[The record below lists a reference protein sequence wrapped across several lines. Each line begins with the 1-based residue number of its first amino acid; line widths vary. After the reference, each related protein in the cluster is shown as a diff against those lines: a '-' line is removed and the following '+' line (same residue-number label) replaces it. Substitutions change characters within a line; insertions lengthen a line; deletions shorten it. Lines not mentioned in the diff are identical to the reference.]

1 MTVTRFKS
9 AGGFTLVEVMIAAAI
24 LSVAVIGASGYRYYA
39 AIDAQ
44 RAARHTAAARL
55 GLLLCESWRGTRGS
69 LTYNPVT
76 HLSPVLAITVPT
88 EADNDYSYLAH
99 LSYIAGIPQD
109 FTKLGTYRVTLNDD
123 KYYPIL
129 SYKDT
134 GNGLRLLNVAVVW
147 PLQGRTDNWYPS
159 PYTCKVFK
167 LTTYTQN

>member
-1 MTVTRFKS
+1 MTYT
-9 AGGFTLVEVMIAAAI
+9 GAAPYR
-24 LSVAVIGASGYRYYA
+24 LVAVVGASGYRYKA

-44 RAARHTAAARL
+44 KAARHTAAARV

-76 HLSPVLAITVPT
+76 HLSPVLTITIPT

-109 FTKLGTYRVTLNDD
+109 FTKLGSYRVTLNDG
-123 KYYPIL
+123 KCYPIL
-129 SYKDT
+129 SYKDAGT
-134 GNGLRLLNVAVVW
+134 GLRLLNVTVVW

-167 LTTYTQN
+167 LTTYTPN